1 MSKEKRRVTV
11 ELYMHEKLI
20 TAKDTNQQGIMES
33 AYEGRLLGLI
43 DNKQF
48 SSLLKHK
55 DLQSKFLTTE
65 TMKLGE
71 ITEHYKEMRG
81 LRLAVAVKKRN
92 GEWADKNLFISEK
105 LSRCAYTTSHEQGEL
120 QAGFSG
126 ENNGWILITEK
137 VV

>member
-48 SSLLKHK
+48 SSLCE
-55 DLQSKFLTTE
+55 SS
-65 TMKLGE
+65 
-71 ITEHYKEMRG
+71 
-81 LRLAVAVKKRN
+81 V
-92 GEWADKNLFISEK
+92 K
-105 LSRCAYTTSHEQGEL
+105 LSS
-120 QAGFSG
+120 S
-126 ENNGWILITEK
+126 K
-137 VV
+137 